1 MKFYWTYTQEN
12 PMQIKSFLAKQGISK
27 KMLAKIKFQGG
38 KITVNLQEKNV
49 RYELQLGDQLEISLP
64 KEEPHELLQ
73 VDNHPLSIVFED
85 KHLLIVNKPA
95 GVPSIPAQ
103 YHPNGTMANRVKH
116 YLQSQNYENQVVHTV
131 TRLDKDTSGLMLF
144 AKHGFAHAKL
154 DQQLQKKQL
163 IKKYTALVS
172 GKHHELPLHGV
183 ISQPIARQEDS
194 IMKRTID
201 PEGKYA
207 KTEFWVKRQLTEASL
222 VDIQLHTGRT
232 HQIRVHFESL
242 GCPLLGDDLY
252 GGDSSHLIDRQAL
265 HCQELIFMHPFTGK
279 ELHFTAPLP
288 KDMKAIIT

>member
-73 VDNHPLSIVFED
+73 ADNHPLSIVFED
-85 KHLLIVNKPA
+85 EHLLIVNKPA

-103 YHPNGTMANRVKH
+103 YHPNGTMANRVKY

-183 ISQPIARQEDS
+183 ISQPIARQEGS
-194 IMKRTID
+194 IMKRTIN

>member
-85 KHLLIVNKPA
+85 EHLLIVNKPA

-183 ISQPIARQEDS
+183 ISQPIARQEGS
-194 IMKRTID
+194 IMKRTIN

>member
-73 VDNHPLSIVFED
+73 ADNHPLSIVFED
-85 KHLLIVNKPA
+85 EHLLIVNKPA

-103 YHPNGTMANRVKH
+103 YHPNGTMANRVKY

-183 ISQPIARQEDS
+183 ISQPIARQEGS

>member
-73 VDNHPLSIVFED
+73 ADNHPLSIVFED
-85 KHLLIVNKPA
+85 EHLLIVNKPA

-103 YHPNGTMANRVKH
+103 YHPNGTMANRVKY

-183 ISQPIARQEDS
+183 ISQPIARQEGS

-252 GGDSSHLIDRQAL
+252 GCDSSHLIDRQAL

-279 ELHFTAPLP
+279 ELHLTAPLP

>member
-73 VDNHPLSIVFED
+73 VDNYPLSIVFED
-85 KHLLIVNKPA
+85 EHLLIVNKPA

-183 ISQPIARQEDS
+183 ISQPIARQEGS
-194 IMKRTID
+194 IMKRTIN

>member
-27 KMLAKIKFQGG
+27 KILAKIKFQGG

-85 KHLLIVNKPA
+85 EHLLIVNKPA

-183 ISQPIARQEDS
+183 ISQPIARQEGS

>member
-85 KHLLIVNKPA
+85 EHLLIVNKPA

-183 ISQPIARQEDS
+183 ISQPIARQEGS

>member
-73 VDNHPLSIVFED
+73 VDNYPLSIVFED
-85 KHLLIVNKPA
+85 EHLLIVNKPA

-103 YHPNGTMANRVKH
+103 YHPNGTMANRVKY

-183 ISQPIARQEDS
+183 ISQPIARQEGS

>member
-85 KHLLIVNKPA
+85 EHLLIVNKPA

-103 YHPNGTMANRVKH
+103 YHPNGTMANRVKY

-183 ISQPIARQEDS
+183 ISQPIARQEGS